1 MKSRRIKERDGKGAE
16 GRGADESQD
25 RGDMRVE
32 SLREPVQRRSGDSGG
47 CTAKGRVVRVLC
59 VKEWVRDL
67 VNRHHFN
74 VEDQVRVSGY
84 AR

>member
-32 SLREPVQRRSGDSGG
+32 SLREPVRRRSGDSGG
-47 CTAKGRVVRVLC
+47 CTAEGRVRCACALR
-59 VKEWVRDL
+59 EGMG
-67 VNRHHFN
+67 
-74 VEDQVRVSGY
+74 EESS
-84 AR
+84 

>member
-1 MKSRRIKERDGKGAE
+1 MQRRADGSRKEMEGAE

-47 CTAKGRVVRVLC
+47 CTAEGRVRCACALR
-59 VKEWVRDL
+59 EGMG
-67 VNRHHFN
+67 
-74 VEDQVRVSGY
+74 EESS
-84 AR
+84 